1 MSSTLLAFSIP
12 AGSLSEVTAYMAI
25 SLVEELRKQV
35 PFSGHDVPEDDLL
48 RDCVHCGMCL
58 PTCPTYRLTGQEAS
72 SPRGRLWLMKSVA
85 DGRLSLLDPEFDEQM
100 YQCLNC
106 RACEAVC
113 PSGVQYGPLVEAS
126 RAQLEQ
132 HRRRPVWQRFARK
145 AALSWPF
152 QDVRRMRAGV
162 NVLRLYQK
170 SGVSALLRRSGVL
183 RLVHLENL
191 EWMVP
196 PISEPPTI
204 PGKELWQPRNAT
216 GTAHVFNGCVM
227 GSVFSNVNRATGR
240 VLAHNGYSTDV
251 PVSQQC
257 CGALFSHTGM
267 LDEARQLARTNID
280 AFERAGDGPI
290 VVNAAGCGSALKE
303 YPHLLKDDPD
313 YVERAKVFSERVKD
327 VSELLASHALAG
339 PMNVVEG
346 TVTYQE
352 PCHLAHAQRIS
363 AEPRKLLMQVPGLD
377 LVEMKEASLCCGS
390 AGIYNIIRRKMADDL
405 GDRKAHHIAETHADQ
420 VVTANPGCHMQLRT
434 SLIRNGEE
442 KPVRHIV
449 EILDEAYGGKETAMH
464 QRWAVDQSPT
474 EAP

>member
-1 MSSTLLAFSIP
+1 
-12 AGSLSEVTAYMAI
+12 MAI
-25 SLVEELRKQV
+25 SLIHELQKPV
-35 PFSGHDVPEDDLL
+35 PFSGQDVPDDDLL

-132 HRRRPVWQRFARK
+132 HRPRPLWQRVVRQVG
-145 AALSWPF
+145 LGWPF
-152 QDVRRMRAGV
+152 QDVKRMRAGS
-162 NVLRLYQK
+162 NFLRLYQR
-170 SGVSALLRRSGVL
+170 SGVSALLRKTGVL
-183 RLVHLENL
+183 RLLRLQDLEQ
-191 EWMVP
+191 MVP
-196 PISEPPTI
+196 PISEPPMV
-204 PGKELWQPRNAT
+204 PGKETWAPAHPT
-216 GTAHVFNGCVM
+216 GTAHLFNGCVM

-240 VLAHNGYSTDV
+240 VLAHNGYATDV
-251 PVSQQC
+251 PVAQQC
-257 CGALFSHTGM
+257 CGALFSHTGS
-267 LDEARQLARTNID
+267 LDQARKLARTNID

-290 VVNAAGCGSALKE
+290 VINAAGCGSALKE

-313 YVERAKVFSERVKD
+313 YARRAVTFSARVKD
-327 VSELLASHALAG
+327 ISELLASRPMVTPSHA
-339 PMNVVEG
+339 VEG

-352 PCHLAHAQRIS
+352 PCHLAHAQRIT
-363 AEPRKLLMQVPGLD
+363 AEPRTLLKDVPGLT
-377 LVEMKEASLCCGS
+377 LVEMKESSLCCGS
-390 AGIYNIIRRKMADDL
+390 AGIYNIIRREMADDL
-405 GDRKAHHIAETHADQ
+405 GDRKAANIAGTHADQ

-442 KPVRHIV
+442 MPVRHIV
-449 EILDEAYGGKETAMH
+449 EILDEAYGGKTAAGQGM
-464 QRWAVDQSPT
+464 WAVDQPQ
-474 EAP
+474 A